1 MSGRQGKGGKGGR
14 PKATSGT
21 TSGARSAAT
30 RAGAGA
36 RAGGGAGV
44 GTGAGAAARAGA
56 GAGGAGGRGEPGG
69 WLASPPRPGRI
80 AAYLGLLVLGA
91 VVGTAGALVQG
102 GWFPGG
108 LVLALVASAGLFY
121 GGVTATGTSFG
132 VGAPAA
138 GWLIAVIFLSLG
150 RPEGDGVFAAGLG
163 PVVYLLGGAVVAVMC
178 ATMSRSPQPASES
191 GRLGK

>member
-14 PKATSGT
+14 PKATSGS
-21 TSGARSAAT
+21 TSGARSGAT

-44 GTGAGAAARAGA
+44 GTGAGAATRAGG
-56 GAGGAGGRGEPGG
+56 GAGTGGRGEPGA
-69 WLASPPRPGRI
+69 WLASPPRPGRF

-108 LVLALVASAGLFY
+108 LILALVASAGLFY
-121 GGVTATGTSFG
+121 GGSTATGTPFG

>member
-21 TSGARSAAT
+21 TSGARSGAT
-30 RAGAGA
+30 RADAGA

-44 GTGAGAAARAGA
+44 GTGAGAATRAGA
-56 GAGGAGGRGEPGG
+56 GAGGRGEPGG

-108 LVLALVASAGLFY
+108 LILALVASAALFY
-121 GGVTATGTSFG
+121 GGSTATGTSFG

>member
-1 MSGRQGKGGKGGR
+1 MSGRQGGGSR
-14 PKATSGT
+14 PKATG
-21 TSGARSAAT
+21 GAT

-36 RAGGGAGV
+36 GG
-44 GTGAGAAARAGA
+44 
-56 GAGGAGGRGEPGG
+56 GEPGA

-91 VVGTAGALVQG
+91 VVGTAGSLVQA

-108 LVLALVASAGLFY
+108 LVLALVGSAGLFY
-121 GGVTATGTSFG
+121 GGRTATGTSFG

-138 GWLIAVIFLSLG
+138 GWLIAVIVLSLG
-150 RPEGDGVFAAGLG
+150 RPEGDGIFAAGLG

-178 ATMSRSPQPASES
+178 ATMSRSPQPATES

>member
-1 MSGRQGKGGKGGR
+1 MSGPEDARP
-14 PKATSGT
+14 PKAAGGAGGG
-21 TSGARSAAT
+21 GARATGAT
-30 RAGAGA
+30 RAGDVTSGA
-36 RAGGGAGV
+36 
-44 GTGAGAAARAGA
+44 TGAGAAR
-56 GAGGAGGRGEPGG
+56 RGEPGA
-69 WLASPPRPGRI
+69 WLTSPPRPGRI

-108 LVLALVASAGLFY
+108 LILALLAAAGLFH
-121 GGVTATGTSFG
+121 GGRTATGTSFG

-138 GWLIAVIFLSLG
+138 GWLIAVIVLSLG

-163 PVVYLLGGAVVAVMC
+163 PVVYLLGGALVAVMC
-178 ATMSRSPQPASES
+178 ATMSRSPQPAAES